1 MEYRHTKLGFNYST
15 SSVIP
20 RLTTSFISYL
30 KQFDLKDEILL
41 ELGSGDS
48 TIYFSKFFK
57 KVISYENDM
66 KYLNTIK
73 KLKLKNVSLFH
84 LKKEIGKDKTFIKN
98 AEKADLIIIDND
110 AEYISRLYFAK
121 LFHDNKNITAVIVLD
136 NGNWNFNAYMFLKEN
151 YYCRDFPGINKV
163 NENTVTSLFFKKIK
177 AKELIY

>member
-1 MEYRHTKLGFNYST
+1 MEYRNTKLGFNYST

-30 KQFDLKDEILL
+30 KTIDLKNKTLL

-48 TIYFSKFFK
+48 TIYFSKIFK
-57 KVISYENDM
+57 KTISYENNTE
-66 KYLNTIK
+66 YLNTIK
-73 KLKLKNVSLFH
+73 KLKLKNVNLFC
-84 LKKEIGKDKTFIKN
+84 LKKETGKQKRFIKH

-121 LFHDNKNITAVIVLD
+121 LFYNNKNIKAQIVLD
-136 NGNWNFNAYMFLKEN
+136 NGTWNFDAYMFLKEN
-151 YYCRDFPGINKV
+151 YYCRDFPGVNKA